1 MKQTENKMKKHLDHF
16 LSIAFISM
24 LVVILFVVVLPNK
37 KSQAVNATQGVVS
50 INDLEFYEEQGNTRL
65 DPKVLEASKTYVVK
79 TKIKNEST
87 KNLTDVQIEAGVSDS
102 LNLQPV
108 KTKYIETFNAG
119 DESQIEFEF
128 SVKGSAKAGNEN
140 ITITV
145 SGLDGTTPIMP
156 VSASFSYAIKQ
167 KDAPFLTLGPK
178 SNYVAIR
185 PSTNPTLTVLV
196 SNSGNADA
204 KNIHL
209 TCDSG
214 FGIGTGITKD
224 YTSEYIK
231 VDSVSKGSPNVEIQV
246 KVKIGS
252 NVANG
257 LHELVFS
264 ATYEDADGN
273 IFKTESMTMYLEYT
287 KPATSEA
294 TDDGLPYEPVKGYSF
309 EEVIKPGK
317 TTHVKTMITNYNN
330 AAVGESQFDSF
341 VFESSD
347 ERIVISNL
355 TLTDFSTKTLYYPNS
370 NYSSNGFRN
379 SYTGY
384 GTYVLEFDVTCADTL
399 EKGKYKVT
407 FCGVTLYDQNGY
419 TPSTINQGDIVK
431 PTKYSLIEFTVAN
444 DSEAKSATVGIDKIT
459 YDKKN
464 MMPASSNQFA
474 VTIKNTGTTDISELY
489 LVAELG
495 ESLTPDYEM
504 KKLRVGALSAGSTTT
519 FKVPFTVK
527 SSAVSGNTEVTFKL
541 SGVDK
546 YGRSV
551 EEISETLYVRIGTA
565 EVVTDGPSLSLAT
578 KQNYKLLVPSTED
591 SVVIR
596 ITNNGSRI
604 AKNIKL
610 VCDNGL
616 GVSSGLT
623 KSYTSSYIAVEDIP
637 AGKTVK
643 VEVPFLVGAGFA
655 KGIHELEFSVTY
667 LDEDKHEY
675 KSDTM
680 TMYVEHYKTGEVAEA
695 DGITYLHLSG
705 VSQSPSSPVAGDKVT
720 VSFTIHNKG
729 TEKVTNLQFYGTNLS
744 AAGFQPVSGEPY
756 QNEGSL
762 EAGESKKVTMS
773 FRAGEDIPKGVNALT
788 IGYDFFDSANKAQT
802 LTTTIF
808 VLNVINHKFDV
819 IDVGRPKIIVSDYST
834 EPEIIRAGDT
844 FDFTYTLKNTHT
856 GKEARNIKITLSQAE
871 GVLAPAQGTNIFY
884 IDKLDPSQ
892 EVELSL
898 PLKSRSDTVTG
909 DYPVVLKLEY
919 EYDDMSEIDKEH
931 GGVSEENTL
940 KIRVIE
946 NYRPVIENI
955 YIDAYQGIIVGQP
968 VDLNFE
974 FYNMGKSTLG
984 NVYITIEGDFALAN
998 NSAMSYVGA
1007 VQGYGQEYLSPQIV
1021 PLVGGESHGTVTI
1034 HFEDSNGDEQTKSSD
1049 FQAWVEDPMGGGD
1062 FGGDWNMNFG
1072 NISGGYYNG
1081 DWGGDFPF
1089 EEGEFGMEG
1098 DSVDEGFF
1106 ESIPWWGW
1114 VIAGV
1119 VLVGGVV
1126 VVVIVVKKH
1135 KKKKESDEE
1144 DNEDI

>member
-1 MKQTENKMKKHLDHF
+1 MEVKKRKNCF
-16 LSIAFISM
+16 LNRMATT
-24 LVVILFVVVLPNK
+24 LVVMSMIAAIMVFMLPNEQ
-37 KSQAVNATQGVVS
+37 SNADEYVTAQAFEPVS
-50 INDLEFYEEQGNTRL
+50 GSTFSYDVKPGAVIRVRTGLQNFDRTVTDDQDSFSFFG
-65 DPKVLEASKTYVVK
+65 LEASDNRIQTSDLKLLNGSGQYWPNLSEVGGDTVYDVSILLAPLTIDYYVRCSDDLPKGTY
-79 TKIKNEST
+79 
-87 KNLTDVQIEAGVSDS
+87 
-102 LNLQPV
+102 
-108 KTKYIETFNAG
+108 
-119 DESQIEFEF
+119 
-128 SVKGSAKAGNEN
+128 
-140 ITITV
+140 TITFYGMKYKD
-145 SGLDGTTPIMP
+145 STGTFVNQHSRDT
-156 VSASFSYAIKQ
+156 SSY
-167 KDAPFLTLGPK
+167 TLVKIPLVT
-178 SNYVAIR
+178 Y
-185 PSTNPTLTVLV
+185 TLT
-196 SNSGNADA
+196 NNIPTKKGN
-204 KNIHL
+204 
-209 TCDSG
+209 
-214 FGIGTGITKD
+214 
-224 YTSEYIK
+224 
-231 VDSVSKGSPNVEIQV
+231 
-246 KVKIGS
+246 VKIEKIS
-252 NVANG
+252 LKDQNP
-257 LHELVFS
+257 E
-264 ATYEDADGN
+264 
-273 IFKTESMTMYLEYT
+273 
-287 KPATSEA
+287 
-294 TDDGLPYEPVKGYSF
+294 
-309 EEVIKPGK
+309 PGK
-317 TTHVKTMITNYNN
+317 ENELILRVKNDGKAEITELY
-330 AAVGESQFDSF
+330 VQPDFD
-341 VFESSD
+341 
-347 ERIVISNL
+347 
-355 TLTDFSTKTLYYPNS
+355 
-370 NYSSNGFRN
+370 
-379 SYTGY
+379 
-384 GTYVLEFDVTCADTL
+384 L
-399 EKGKYKVT
+399 EKFVP
-407 FCGVTLYDQNGY
+407 N
-419 TPSTINQGDIVK
+419 
-431 PTKYSLIEFTVAN
+431 
-444 DSEAKSATVGIDKIT
+444 
-459 YDKKN
+459 
-464 MMPASSNQFA
+464 
-474 VTIKNTGTTDISELY
+474 
-489 LVAELG
+489 
-495 ESLTPDYEM
+495 YEM
-504 KKLRVGALSAGSTTT
+504 KTINIGSI
-519 FKVPFTVK
+519 KIGELKTVK
-527 SSAVSGNTEVTFKL
+527 IPFVVGNETKKGLYELKVSL
-541 SGVDK
+541 SGKDI
-546 YGRSV
+546 YENDLAA
-551 EEISETLYVRIGTA
+551 EEIFYVTVGGKP
-565 EVVTDGPSLSLAT
+565 VTPANAPVLSIST
-578 KQNYKLLVPSTED
+578 KQNYKLLKPSTDD
-591 SVVIR
+591 SVILR
-596 ITNNGSRI
+596 I
-604 AKNIKL
+604 KNTGEKTATKVKL
-610 VCDNGL
+610 TCEEGF
-616 GVSSGLT
+616 GVLTGLT
-623 KSYTSSYIAVEDIP
+623 KNYTDSYIKVEDIP

-655 KGIHELEFSVTY
+655 KGVHELSFIASFE
-667 LDEDKHEY
+667 DEEKNAFTSDK
-675 KSDTM
+675 M
-680 TMYVEHYKTGEVAEA
+680 TMYVQHYKTDEVAEA

-756 QNEGSL
+756 QDEGSL

-1081 DWGGDFPF
+1081 DLGGDFPF